1 MKFGIVVGKDN
12 QKAEDLKSKI
22 QAYLVQKGHKVS
34 FDEFK
39 GADFIVTLGG
49 DGTLIHAACT
59 NLELGIP
66 VVGINLGKLGFL
78 TAAEADDWQ
87 EALNKLI
94 DGKYFISERM
104 TIEAEVVEGSELL
117 AAGKRLTRNQKPVTS
132 YKYRAV
138 NEVVIKGLYRVVDL
152 EVTVK
157 RQKFLESSG
166 DGVIIST
173 QTGSTA
179 YSLSAGGP
187 IVDPE
192 LDCFVLTPVN
202 AHGLPV
208 PSVVLSPDDEIE
220 IKVEEG
226 ENVSLIIDGQEHT
239 KLEEGS
245 VVKVN
250 QGKHRVK
257 IVYFEEHHII
267 RALNAKFGLANRL
280 SDK

>member
-12 QKAEDLKSKI
+12 KKAKDLGVKIEDFLWE
-22 QAYLVQKGHKVS
+22 KGQEAVT
-34 FDEFK
+34 EGFK

-49 DGTLIHAACT
+49 DGTLIHAACA
-59 NLELGIP
+59 NLELEIP

-78 TAAEADDWQ
+78 TACEAEDWQ
-87 EALNKLI
+87 EAVQKLI
-94 DGKYFISERM
+94 DGKYFVSERM
-104 TIEAEVVEGSELL
+104 TLEAEVVSGSELRVT
-117 AAGKRLTRNQKPVTS
+117 GKPETSNQKPATS
-132 YKYRAV
+132 NVFRAV

-157 RQKFLESSG
+157 RQKFLEASG
-166 DGVIIST
+166 DGVIVAT

-187 IVDPE
+187 IVDPD

-208 PSVVLSPDDEIE
+208 PSVILSPNDEIE
-220 IKVEEG
+220 ISIRDG

-239 KLEEGS
+239 KVEVGS

-250 QGKHRVK
+250 KGKHRVK
-257 IVYFEEHHII
+257 LIYFEENHII
-267 RALNAKFGLANRL
+267 KSLNAKFGLADRF
-280 SDK
+280 SK